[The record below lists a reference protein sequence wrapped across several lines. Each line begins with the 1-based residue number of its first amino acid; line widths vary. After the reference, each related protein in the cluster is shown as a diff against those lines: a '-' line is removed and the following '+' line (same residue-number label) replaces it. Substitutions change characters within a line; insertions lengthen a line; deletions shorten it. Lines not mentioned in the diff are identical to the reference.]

1 MASASAS
8 ATGARRVTR
17 RAAPPLEHRVLM
29 TATLLLLAFG
39 AVMVYSASSPLG
51 VINGRGL
58 GTGEFLV
65 YLVAAG
71 LGLVAMRFTERYGFG
86 LLTPRTTQLL
96 LWGSFA
102 LCLAVLVPGIGIQVL
117 GARRWIGNSTLEFQP
132 SEFLKVALI
141 LYVARYLADNPR
153 RLTRGLKPALMPVG
167 VVVLPACGLIYMEPD
182 LGTTMIIV
190 FSIVALL
197 VAGGVPLRYLAIVG
211 GVGFVVVLAAIL
223 SSHYEAQRLTS
234 FLHPWAEFQHGG
246 FQGVEGM
253 VGIGSGGFFG
263 AGLGQGLIKD
273 FYLPEAQTDY
283 ILAVIGDELGV
294 MGIVALLVLYG
305 MIAYAGLRTARKAAT
320 RYAKLVAA
328 GLTSLILCQALLN
341 IFVVLGIAPLTGV
354 PLPFISYAPTSLIVT
369 LASVGVLLN
378 IARPAARE
386 LRAVD
391 PSAGRARTRAG
402 ARRDVIVT
410 DNRPA
415 RAARAGARAASSG
428 GRSSASPGAGGGA
441 TYAGGERDERT
452 ASADRRG
459 RDSGARG
466 AGAGRGRRAVG

>member
-1 MASASAS
+1 MAT
-8 ATGARRVTR
+8 ATIRAKRVTR
-17 RAAPPLEHRVLM
+17 RASPPLEHRVLM

-51 VINGRGL
+51 VINGHGL
-58 GTGEFLV
+58 GAGEFLV
-65 YLVAAG
+65 YLVAAAI
-71 LGLVAMRFTERYGFG
+71 GLVAMRFTERYGFA
-86 LLTPRTTQLL
+86 LLTPSVTKLL
-96 LWGSFA
+96 LWGSFG
-102 LCLAVLVPGIGIQVL
+102 LCLAVLVPGVGIEVL

-132 SEFLKVALI
+132 SEFMKVALI

-153 RLTRGLKPALMPVG
+153 RLTRGIKPALMPVG
-167 VVVLPACGLIYMEPD
+167 VAVLPACGLIYLEPD
-182 LGTTMIIV
+182 LGTAMIVV
-190 FSIVALL
+190 FSIFALL
-197 VAGGVPLRYLAIVG
+197 VAGGIPLRYLGIVAG
-211 GVGFVVVLAAIL
+211 AGFFLVLLLIL

-234 FLHPWAEFQHGG
+234 FLHPWSDIQHGG
-246 FQGVEGM
+246 YQGVEGM

-263 AGLGQGLIKD
+263 AGLGQGVIKD

-283 ILAVIGDELGV
+283 ILAVVGDELGV
-294 MGIVALLVLYG
+294 VGIVALLTLYG

-341 IFVVLGIAPLTGV
+341 IFVVLGVAPLTGV

-391 PSAGRARTRAG
+391 PDSGRARVGSRPEVT
-402 ARRDVIVT
+402 VT
-410 DNRPA
+410 DNR
-415 RAARAGARAASSG
+415 AARGARASGRAASAAGRG
-428 GRSSASPGAGGGA
+428 GSTDAGD
-441 TYAGGERDERT
+441 ELNERT
-452 ASADRRG
+452 TSADRRG
-459 RDSGARG
+459 RNSGARG
-466 AGAGRGRRAVG
+466 AGAGRGRRAVS